1 MRSVTERF
9 DAGRGTG
16 KERIR
21 SKCIFAFEG
30 YSTEVAYFR
39 GLAENRSIAGIDDLI
54 GICVLQREELDSGVS
69 DPAGMLEILKANIEA
84 MERGYHNISTF
95 TELARNEVGKAVGI
109 GRSDER
115 MPVFVDRMKRLL
127 GNIAEKDGAIKDIR
141 SAMTVAVTLSE
152 ELFGKGVDF
161 LVPEPETYDSDVDSV
176 CVLIDRDRESHSPQ
190 SIDLFINACRDNG
203 FEPYIC
209 NPCFEFWLLLHF
221 DGIYELDRKALSN
234 NPMVG
239 DRRYTE
245 VELDRI
251 VSELN
256 PEHHYDKTDL
266 DPLIFIHRIGEAVE
280 HSHSFCTEIK
290 CLKHDVGTNLGTLF
304 ERIMKKR
311 RKH

>member
-9 DAGRGTG
+9 DAGRGSG
-16 KERIR
+16 NERIR
-21 SKCIFAFEG
+21 SKIIFAFEG

-84 MERGYHNISTF
+84 MERGYHTISTF
-95 TELARNEVGKAVGI
+95 TELARNEVGKTVGI

-115 MPVFVDRMKRLL
+115 MGAFIDRLKGLL
-127 GNIAEKDGAIKDIR
+127 GNIAEKDGTVKDIR
-141 SAMTVAVTLSE
+141 SAKMIALTLSE
-152 ELFGKGVDF
+152 ELFGKGADF
-161 LVPEPETYDSDVDSV
+161 PVPEPETYDPDVDRV
-176 CVLIDRDRESHSPQ
+176 CVLIDRDRESHSPHTM
-190 SIDLFINACRDNG
+190 DLFINACRDNG

-221 DGIYELDRKALSN
+221 DGIYELDRKALGS

-251 VSELN
+251 ISEIN
-256 PEHHYDKTDL
+256 PEHHYDKADL
-266 DPLIFIHRIGEAVE
+266 DPLMFIHRIGEAVE
-280 HSHSFCTEIK
+280 HSRSFCIEIK
-290 CLKHDVGTNLGTLF
+290 CLKHEVGTNLGTLF

-311 RKH
+311 RRR